1 MASAGSC
8 GEPGSVLT
16 GALTLTQDGSLLGP
30 AAPATGR
37 AVVPLQRAPAAAAG
51 AARCLKYARSCRKH
65 RQDLAVGLFM

>member
-30 AAPATGR
+30 AAPAQAGR
-37 AVVPLQRAPAAAAG
+37 QCHCRELWLQQLGQELPEAQGTISPWV
-51 AARCLKYARSCRKH
+51 CLCS
-65 RQDLAVGLFM
+65 